1 MDNKSFLNQIKID
14 EYELDSRAFKKSSTQ
29 WLDFDINNKIT

>member
-1 MDNKSFLNQIKID
+1 MNNKSFFNRIKID

-29 WLDFDINNKIT
+29 WLDFDIKNKI